1 MKEALGKSSIKHKND
16 REIKIVSIAQMLK
29 EAEEI
34 ADLIESIKEKIGQRE
49 TLINELEEIL
59 CETEHLIE
67 SRLETFYGESFNI
80 SKPKRI
86 KPKMVNN

>member
-1 MKEALGKSSIKHKND
+1 MREALGKSSMKPKNKRD
-16 REIKIVSIAQMLK
+16 MKLVSIAQMLK

-34 ADLIESIKEKIGQRE
+34 ADLIESIKEKLGQKE
-49 TLINELEEIL
+49 VLINELEEIL

-67 SRLETFYGESFNI
+67 SRMETSLGEPFTLT
-80 SKPKRI
+80 KPKRI